1 VPLANAM
8 HHGGRSIQKRL
19 SDFQFKVSY
28 AQGEVKEKNKLLEL
42 WGEDLANDRFYN
54 RHLSLLTPYD
64 VESNIVIDWKPKRKD
79 RPKVLASP
87 LISGAGQ
94 YRVIEPLEML
104 QDKGLV
110 ESVVIMPMLNR
121 QSRILQPIELI
132 RANPDTLLL
141 QHSVDDAQ
149 LSLIEEYKKA
159 LPSVHILQTVD
170 DLMGFVP
177 DKHPSRSFQR
187 REGHSRMIE
196 AIKKSD
202 SMIVTTEPLKNHYD
216 KYIENVKII
225 PNCLAKHWFTLSPS
239 KTKKDRL
246 RVGWIGAGQHQGD
259 LEIINDVVKILSDR
273 VDWVFMGMQ
282 TEQAKP
288 YIKEFHSFVSI
299 NEYPEKMASLDL
311 DIAIAPL
318 EDNLFNRCKS
328 NLRLLEYGAMS
339 WPVVCSDVYPYQTNN
354 PPVIRVKPTVSE
366 WLDAL
371 NMLIDDEPK
380 RRQLGSKLK
389 HWVVSQYT
397 IENWAQDWQK
407 ALFKKSDKHLQQI

>member
-1 VPLANAM
+1 
-8 HHGGRSIQKRL
+8 
-19 SDFQFKVSY
+19 
-28 AQGEVKEKNKLLEL
+28 
-42 WGEDLANDRFYN
+42 
-54 RHLSLLTPYD
+54 
-64 VESNIVIDWKPKRKD
+64 VESNIVIDWKPHRKD
-79 RPKVLASP
+79 RPRVLASP
-87 LISGAGQ
+87 LTSGSGQ
-94 YRVIEPLEML
+94 YRVVEPLEML
-104 QDKGLV
+104 QNEGLV
-110 ESVVIMPMLNR
+110 QGCVIMPMANR
-121 QSRILQPIELI
+121 KTRVLQPLELI
-132 RANPDTLLL
+132 RARPDTLVL

-149 LSLIEEYKKA
+149 LSLIDQYKKA
-159 LPSVHILQTVD
+159 LPQVHILQMVD
-170 DLMGFVP
+170 DLLGFVP
-177 DKHPSRSFQR
+177 EKHPSRRFQS
-187 REGHSRMIE
+187 REGHQRMVN
-196 AIKKSD
+196 ALKKSD
-202 SMIVTTEPLKNHYD
+202 SMVVTTASLKNHYE
-216 KYIENVKII
+216 KYIENIEI
-225 PNCLAKHWFTLSPS
+225 LPNCLAKQWFSLTPI
-239 KTKKDRL
+239 KTKKNRL
-246 RVGWIGAGQHQGD
+246 RIGWVGASQHQGD
-259 LEIINDVVKILSDR
+259 LEIINDVVKILSER

-371 NMLIDDEPK
+371 NVLIDDEPK
-380 RRQLGSKLK
+380 RRQLGSELK